1 MITGSDDNSSG
12 DWTTSDNTDLGVD
25 VLDDSASFDDSSSTS
40 STSSTSSSDDT
51 ANEIDPS
58 I

>member
-40 STSSTSSSDDT
+40 STSSSDDT

>member
-25 VLDDSASFDDSSSTS
+25 VLDDSASFDDSSS
-40 STSSTSSSDDT
+40 STSSSDDT
-51 ANEIDPS
+51 ANEIYPS